1 MNVKGQLRTPDDLL
15 RLSNNYWS
23 ACVLHAA
30 VKLDLFTPLSAC
42 PFTVPD
48 LASLVGCDERGLAML
63 LNALAAMGLLEKVG
77 DAWSATAF
85 AAEYLS
91 GTSPRY
97 LGHIIRHHHHL
108 MASWAHLDEAVRTG
122 APIRERYAQA
132 DEALI
137 RESFEL
143 GMFDL
148 AMLNA
153 PRIVPGI
160 DLSGRGR
167 LLDLGGG
174 PGTYAV
180 HFCLHYPGLSALVFD
195 LPSTRPFAEETIA
208 RFGLSDRISFT
219 AGDYLTDHIPG
230 RYDVAWLSHI
240 LHAEGPRECAVIL
253 EKAVSVLEPGGMIL
267 VQEFILDDTEDGP
280 LYPALFSLNMLQGTT
295 TGRAYS
301 GARLVELLAAAGVRE
316 LRRLPLDL
324 PNGAGIIAG
333 IVP

>member
-1 MNVKGQLRTPDDLL
+1 MNGQLRTPDDLL

-42 PFTVPD
+42 PFTVTD
-48 LASLVGCDERGLAML
+48 LAVLVGCDERGLAML
-63 LNALAAMGLLEKVG
+63 LNALAAMGLLEKIE
-77 DAWSATAF
+77 DAWSANAF
-85 AAEYLS
+85 SAEYLS

-108 MASWAHLDEAVRTG
+108 VASWAHLDEAVRTG
-122 APIRERYAQA
+122 APIRERYALD
-132 DEALI
+132 DEAVI

-160 DLSGRGR
+160 DLSGRSR

-174 PGTYAV
+174 PATYAV
-180 HFCLHYPGLSALVFD
+180 HFCLNYPGLSTVVFD
-195 LPSTRPFAEETIA
+195 LPSTRPFAEQTIS

-219 AGDYLTDHIPG
+219 DGDYLTDDIPG

-240 LHAEGPRECAVIL
+240 LHAEGERECAIIL
-253 EKAVSVLEPGGMIL
+253 EKAVSVLDPGGLIL
-267 VQEFILDDTEDGP
+267 IQEFILDDSEDGP

-295 TGRAYS
+295 SGRAYS
-301 GARLVELLAAAGVRE
+301 GARLMEMLDAAGARE
-316 LRRLPLDL
+316 LRRLPLQL
-324 PNGAGIIAG
+324 PNGAGVIAG
-333 IVP
+333 RVP